1 MRSRFAAFALGAA
14 DYLLASW
21 HPETRPARMDLDES
35 VVWRRLQIVETVAGA
50 EEDQD
55 GVVEFRAAFRR
66 DGQHDVL
73 HERSRFTRVDGRW
86 VYLDG
91 S

>member
-1 MRSRFAAFALGAA
+1 MRSRFAAFALGDA